1 MSIQL
6 GADLEEG
13 LRAEATKRG
22 VSVEALVR
30 EALAG
35 WRQGKAELPQPSAF
49 NPRRQEIAWLKKPD
63 ARFLGQW
70 VVIEGNEVIAHASE
84 GKVAYEEAR
93 AKGIRSP
100 FLAFV
105 PEPEESPFVGGWID

>member
-6 GADLEEG
+6 GADLEAG

-30 EALAG
+30 ETLAG
-35 WRQGKAELPQPSAF
+35 WRQVKPERPQPSAF
-49 NPRRQEIAWLKKPD
+49 NPRRQEMAWLKNPD

-70 VVIEGNEVIAHASE
+70 VVLEGNEVIAHASE
-84 GKVAYEEAR
+84 AKVAYEEAR
-93 AKGIRSP
+93 ATGIRSP
-100 FLAFV
+100 FLVFV
-105 PEPEESPFVGGWID
+105 PEPDESPFAGGWID